1 MMREAL
7 HDIRDDPTAA
17 QSRVSA
23 WIHVLAKIR
32 QHSST
37 FLMVL
42 AAAQAGIDERM
53 DGYIIVTQP
62 TRTHIPHRLAD

>member
-42 AAAQAGIDERM
+42 AAARAGIDERM
-53 DGYIIVTQP
+53 
-62 TRTHIPHRLAD
+62 RWLHHRNSANENTYNSPIG